1 MKTIVFYIVST
12 FTQVTVLSQYDSIVL
27 TSIYNTRL
35 HVVDSLSSLEEYM
48 RSEFVVE
55 SSSGLPY
62 TGMALKF
69 YGNNGIDTLNF
80 FNGVMNGVQKQYTR
94 DSKSGNFYLR
104 NIEFWSQ
111 IERITICNTVGYNY
125 KKRYG
130 YIIFYDDSARY
141 YSFWFDYYTKS
152 KKIVLKK
159 REGLSPR
166 KIKKR
171 SRVKFKSL
179 NEFQNYMASYPT
191 VFETCVL
198 IKLFDE
204 IGR

>member
-80 FNGVMNGVQKQYTR
+80 FNGVMNGVQKHYYR
-94 DSKSGNFYLR
+94 DKKSDTFYLGS
-104 NIEFWSQ
+104 IEYWNQ
-111 IERITICNTVGYNY
+111 IERTSIHNIVWPN

-130 YIIFYDDSARY
+130 YMNFYDFSKDKY
-141 YSFWFDYYTKS
+141 YSFWFDYYPKT
-152 KKIVLKK
+152 KKIILKK

-179 NEFQNYMASYPT
+179 NEFKNYMASYPT

>member
-1 MKTIVFYIVST
+1 
-12 FTQVTVLSQYDSIVL
+12 LSQYDSIVFR
-27 TSIYNTRL
+27 SIYNTKL
-35 HVVDSLSSLEEYM
+35 HIVDSLSSLEDYM

-55 SSSGLPY
+55 SSSGVPY

-80 FNGVMNGVQKQYTR
+80 FNGVMNGVQKHYSR
-94 DSKSGNFYLR
+94 DSKSDTFYLR
-104 NIEFWSQ
+104 SIEYWNQ
-111 IERITICNTVGYNY
+111 MERITICNIVWYKN

-130 YIIFYDDSARY
+130 YIIFYDDSAMY

-152 KKIVLKK
+152 KKIILKK

-171 SRVKFKSL
+171 TRIKFKSL
-179 NEFQNYMASYPT
+179 GEFKNYMASYPT
-191 VFETCVL
+191 VFEMCVL

-204 IGR
+204 NW